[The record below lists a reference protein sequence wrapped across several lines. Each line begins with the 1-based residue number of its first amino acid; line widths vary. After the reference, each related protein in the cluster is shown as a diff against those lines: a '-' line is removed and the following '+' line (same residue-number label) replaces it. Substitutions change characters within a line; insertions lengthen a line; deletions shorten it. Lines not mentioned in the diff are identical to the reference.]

1 MLGGVRRPGVLAA
14 VLVSLSVAACGGSNS
29 SSATSTTT
37 SSSAAASSAPASSQ
51 TTASSSTANPLGT
64 STTGASVTVTSNS
77 STSAG
82 PDTNVRLPAKFTIRT
97 GGTLFPHVVA
107 APKHT
112 TIVLTVRSQDGR
124 RHTLTLATPHAY
136 TMSVAPGGP
145 TRLVLNGLA
154 NGAYVVRV
162 DGAVRGRLIVGAAP
176 GP

>member
-1 MLGGVRRPGVLAA
+1 MLGGVRRSGVLVA
-14 VLVSLSVAACGGSNS
+14 VLGSLSLAACGGSS
-29 SSATSTTT
+29 SSSTTSTTT
-37 SSSAAASSAPASSQ
+37 SSSAAASSPPASGP
-51 TTASSSTANPLGT
+51 TTASSSAANLPTTAT
-64 STTGASVTVTSNS
+64 ASASATVTSAS

-97 GGTLFPHVVA
+97 GGTLFPAVVA

-112 TIVLTVRSQDGR
+112 TVVLTVRSQDGR
-124 RHTLTLATPHAY
+124 RHTLSLATPHPY

-145 TRLVLNGLA
+145 ARLVLKGLA
-154 NGAYVVRV
+154 NGTYVVRV